1 MISMSNLVALR
12 NYTIQLRQMERNDRS
27 FALSLQHNCLELFPT
42 NNHDGGGS
50 WGVTYLSSFFK
61 VMGNPL
67 LQQSMNKHNN
77 NKSSSSS
84 SSFQMIV
91 LGSALGNACVWPI
104 LAFGFTSCYGFDIM
118 DTCIEKSKELIVAV
132 PGPGGALIQERA
144 QFHKLD
150 VVNNIDLVQQ
160 FISAGKGDG
169 SDDAENH
176 NNKMTIVWSND
187 YAWGTQSQA
196 HIETK
201 MFDALKSGDALILY
215 RPPHTF
221 GDGLDI
227 DDNSN
232 TKCKWS
238 RGGKINHIPLS
249 WNTNSTMYILI
260 K

>member
-1 MISMSNLVALR
+1 
-12 NYTIQLRQMERNDRS
+12 
-27 FALSLQHNCLELFPT
+27 
-42 NNHDGGGS
+42 
-50 WGVTYLSSFFK
+50 
-61 VMGNPL
+61 MGNPL

-132 PGPGGALIQERA
+132 PGPGGALVQERV

-187 YAWGTQSQA
+187 YTWGTQSQT

-201 MFDALKSGDALILY
+201 MFDVLKSGDALILY

-227 DDNSN
+227 DNNSN
-232 TKCKWS
+232 AKCKWS